1 MAGGG
6 FVDAL
11 ARPHDR
17 DDLPPPDGRRGPR
30 PPPPSKAAH
39 FRMRHG
45 DGMVDAKCAAD
56 EPAKARAD
64 FTLELLDR
72 VLAQAKP

>member
-1 MAGGG
+1 
-6 FVDAL
+6 
-11 ARPHDR
+11 
-17 DDLPPPDGRRGPR
+17 
-30 PPPPSKAAH
+30 
-39 FRMRHG
+39 
-45 DGMVDAKCAAD
+45 MVDAKCADD